1 MIGVF
6 SVNAP
11 LEIRVPERAQVDVL
25 FVRENRA
32 ITEEKETE
40 KTGKMQFETLRQFCS
55 SVLSHF
61 NGAFSP
67 PQNILQ
73 TELFEQALSNIG

>member
-1 MIGVF
+1 MEGGV
-6 SVNAP
+6 
-11 LEIRVPERAQVDVL
+11 RRERRLWDVL
-25 FVRENRA
+25 LVRRLVRGDHLLRIKEH
-32 ITEEKETE
+32 EE
-40 KTGKMQFETLRQFCS
+40 GKMQFETLRQFCS

-61 NGAFSP
+61 NGAFSA

>member
-1 MIGVF
+1 MIVCRGLKKKK
-6 SVNAP
+6 AP
-11 LEIRVPERAQVDVL
+11 SRG
-25 FVRENRA
+25 
-32 ITEEKETE
+32 
-40 KTGKMQFETLRQFCS
+40 GKMQFETLRQFCS

-61 NGAFSP
+61 NGAFSA

>member
-1 MIGVF
+1 MQGGV
-6 SVNAP
+6 
-11 LEIRVPERAQVDVL
+11 RRERRLWDVL
-25 FVRENRA
+25 LVRRLVRGDHLLRIKEH
-32 ITEEKETE
+32 EE
-40 KTGKMQFETLRQFCS
+40 GKMQFETLRQFCS

-61 NGAFSP
+61 NGAFSA

>member
-1 MIGVF
+1 MGGGRASGESAAFWDIL
-6 SVNAP
+6 SVRRLVEGDRLLRIKGN
-11 LEIRVPERAQVDVL
+11 
-25 FVRENRA
+25 
-32 ITEEKETE
+32 EE
-40 KTGKMQFETLRQFCS
+40 GKMQFETLRQFCS

-61 NGAFSP
+61 NGAFSA

>member
-1 MIGVF
+1 MEGGV
-6 SVNAP
+6 
-11 LEIRVPERAQVDVL
+11 RRERRLWDVL
-25 FVRENRA
+25 LVRRLVRGDHLLRIKEN
-32 ITEEKETE
+32 EE
-40 KTGKMQFETLRQFCS
+40 GKMQFETLRQFCS

-61 NGAFSP
+61 NGAFSA

>member
-1 MIGVF
+1 MLRIKG
-6 SVNAP
+6 N
-11 LEIRVPERAQVDVL
+11 
-25 FVRENRA
+25 
-32 ITEEKETE
+32 EEGE
-40 KTGKMQFETLRQFCS
+40 KMQFETLRQFCS

-61 NGAFSP
+61 NGAFSA